1 MSILAEIISWIM
13 LLTGGFLVL
22 VGGIGALR
30 MPDFF
35 TRIHAASLTDSAG
48 SILILV
54 GIMLQAGLS
63 LAAVK
68 LAAILLFLLITAQ
81 PPHTRWLTQHLSR
94 ASDLSPQSD
103 LRSAHRNQK
112 ADGHRFW
119 AISAHIAGADRIG
132 NRAYPEPVRSRDVDG
147 YFQSA
152 YGG

>member
-54 GIMLQAGLS
+54 GIMLQAGLT

-68 LAAILLFLLITAQ
+68 LAAILLFLLITGPTATYALANAAFVSGLRPIAAERPAQ
-81 PPHTRWLTQHLSR
+81 DPTEAES
-94 ASDLSPQSD
+94 
-103 LRSAHRNQK
+103 
-112 ADGHRFW
+112 
-119 AISAHIAGADRIG
+119 
-132 NRAYPEPVRSRDVDG
+132 
-147 YFQSA
+147 
-152 YGG
+152 